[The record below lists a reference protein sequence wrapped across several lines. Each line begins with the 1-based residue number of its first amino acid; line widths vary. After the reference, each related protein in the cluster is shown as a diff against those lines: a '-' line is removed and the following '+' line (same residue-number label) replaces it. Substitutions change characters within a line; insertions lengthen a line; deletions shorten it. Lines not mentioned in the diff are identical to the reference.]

1 MPASK
6 FSGSSVA
13 TSPGRIPNAS
23 SFMGYLAEP
32 TVGQPPPVLK
42 TARGHGRW
50 RLPTGGAWPPTCRE
64 PFYRIKISLY
74 GLRQYAVRRIF
85 ARAAAHWETSHD
97 GFIGPLA
104 LRRAPHRPQG
114 GWGGDAPAHPRAP
127 RRGRADRLGSHRNPA
142 PVPAAYFAPPTAPR
156 RSRPGRALPRGQL

>member
-50 RLPTGGAWPPTCRE
+50 RLPTGGSCPPTCRE

-85 ARAAAHWETSHD
+85 ARAPPIGKRPTMASSAHLVFD
-97 GFIGPLA
+97 A
-104 LRRAPHRPQG
+104 LH
-114 GWGGDAPAHPRAP
+114 
-127 RRGRADRLGSHRNPA
+127 
-142 PVPAAYFAPPTAPR
+142 T
-156 RSRPGRALPRGQL
+156 